1 MNIIDECNKI
11 ISECSSKR
19 STSDEAKRIAK
30 KNYPHKRTR
39 LDCLLM
45 IIRRDYRKQQ
55 GMTQEKINKL
65 IAIAEQFR
73 NELNN

>member
-19 STSDEAKRIAK
+19 SASEELTRIK
-30 KNYPHKRTR
+30 EKTYPHKRTR

>member
-1 MNIIDECNKI
+1 MDIIDECDKI

-19 STSDEAKRIAK
+19 STSDELARINK
-30 KNYPHKRTR
+30 KTYPHKRTR

-55 GMTQEKINKL
+55 GITQEKINKL
-65 IAIAEQFR
+65 IEIAEQFR

>member
-1 MNIIDECNKI
+1 MDIIEECNKI

-19 STSDEAKRIAK
+19 STSEELIRMAK